1 MFNLNC
7 VIVLYRIKLKNS
19 PDSVL
24 LDEEVYNHLAN
35 DPYLKEIGFI
45 SNLRKHSSGCA
56 VFQKTR
62 KKSKGIYVTETIYLH
77 KYIGEKF
84 KPEGKTK
91 IKNLVGAKNGN
102 KLDCRLENIEWRSR
116 STSSRQRKSTSKT
129 GYTGVYQ
136 EKKKYRAIITINN
149 KTVHIGMYDTAEDA
163 AMAYNKRAAE
173 VYGNE
178 AKLNVIKDE
187 SNND

>member
-1 MFNLNC
+1 
-7 VIVLYRIKLKNS
+7 VLYRIKLKNS

-24 LDEEVYNHLAN
+24 LDEEVYKHLSE

-62 KKSKGIYVTETIYLH
+62 KKEKGVYITETIYLH
-77 KYIGEKF
+77 KYIGERF
-84 KPEGKTK
+84 HSEGKSK
-91 IKNLVGAKNGN
+91 LKNLVGAKNGN

-136 EKKKYRAIITINN
+136 EKKKFRAIITINN
-149 KTVHIGMYDTAEDA
+149 KTVHIGMFDSAEEA
-163 AMAYNKRAAE
+163 ALAYNKRALE
-173 VYGNE
+173 VYGSE
-178 AKLNVIKDE
+178 AKLNVVTETSKK
-187 SNND
+187 